1 MHYPTRLM
9 RLLSVVWL
17 LMMITASV
25 SHAQTTAAEQFAQAL
40 AGLKADEF
48 EQKEAAIAQLAALND
63 PRSLAVFSA
72 LQDAHLYYIVASGE
86 FIYWDEQGDTT
97 TAISVLSG
105 NKLNALDVNT
115 IAKVGVNNKLRG
127 ILKGY
132 IAQLNVRSPDHAV
145 RLSAINELLGDTS
158 AEKIILF
165 RALLKEEKDEQIA
178 DLLRVAIA
186 LTDLNSTDKPIKIK
200 AIEDLSTSLQPTAYN
215 QLKNLT
221 AVSSEGVY
229 TEADSDIRLAASI
242 AVNNIESRLARYRF
256 IETTFFGLSL
266 GSILL
271 LIAVGLAITF
281 GVMGVIN
288 MAHGELM
295 MIGAYTTYMVQTM
308 FPHAL
313 DYSLLIA
320 IPLAFLISGL
330 VGVAIERGVIR
341 FLYGRPLETLLA
353 TFGISLILQ
362 QLARTFISAQNVTVQ
377 NPAWLS
383 GSWVINPALSITYN
397 RLYIFVFALLV
408 FAGLLLILKK
418 TRLGLQVRAV
428 SQNRAMAKAMG
439 VRTEWVDAL
448 TFGLGSGIAGIA
460 GVALSQITNVGPNLG
475 QGYIVDSFMVVVFGG
490 VGNVWGMFVGSMS
503 LGVVNKYIE
512 PWTGAVLA
520 KILIL
525 IFIILFIQKRPRGL
539 FPQKGRA
546 AEN

>member
-1 MHYPTRLM
+1 MHLLRLA
-9 RLLSVVWL
+9 WL
-17 LMMITASV
+17 LLTVMAAPM
-25 SHAQTTAAEQFAQAL
+25 AQAQATTAEQFAQAL
-40 AGLKADEF
+40 AGLKAEEF
-48 EQKEAAIAQLAALND
+48 EQKEAAITQLAAIND
-63 PRSLAVFSA
+63 PRSLAVFTA
-72 LQDAHLYYIVASGE
+72 LQDAHLYFVVATGE
-86 FIYWDEQGDTT
+86 FIYWDEQGDAT
-97 TAISVLSG
+97 TAISVLTG
-105 NKLNALDVNT
+105 EKLKTFDANT
-115 IAKVGVNNKLRG
+115 IDKVGVNNKLRG
-127 ILKGY
+127 ILKGH
-132 IAQLNVRSPDHAV
+132 IAQLNVRSPDRSV
-145 RLSAINELLGDTS
+145 RLSAINELLGDTA
-158 AEKIILF
+158 AEKIVLF
-165 RALLKEEKDEQIA
+165 RQLLTEEKDEQIA
-178 DLLRVAIA
+178 DLLHVAIA
-186 LTDLNSTDKPIKIK
+186 LTDLNSADKQIKLK
-200 AIEDLSTSLQPTAYN
+200 AIEDLSLSLQPEAYN
-215 QLKNLT
+215 QLKKIT
-221 AVSSEGVY
+221 AVSSEGVFA
-229 TEADSDIRLAASI
+229 EVDIDIRSAAI
-242 AVNNIESRLARYRF
+242 VAVNHIESRREKYRF

-295 MIGAYTTYMVQTM
+295 MIGAYTTYLVQVA
-308 FPHAL
+308 FPNAI

-320 IPLAFLISGL
+320 IPLAFLVSGL
-330 VGVAIERGVIR
+330 VGIGIERGVIR

-362 QLARTFISAQNVTVQ
+362 QIPRTFISAQNVTVE

-383 GSWVINPALSITYN
+383 GSWVINPVLSITYN
-397 RLYIFVFALLV
+397 RLFIFIFALLV